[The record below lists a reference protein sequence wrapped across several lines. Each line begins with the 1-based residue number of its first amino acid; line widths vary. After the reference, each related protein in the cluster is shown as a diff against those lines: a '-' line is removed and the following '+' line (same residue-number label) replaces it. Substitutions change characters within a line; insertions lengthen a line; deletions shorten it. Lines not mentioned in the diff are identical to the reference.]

1 MLFLFWNEKVQYVL
15 GFDNEIIPEKEERP
29 MGKMCKDQRET
40 LIGKLAALFTGVTAD
55 EIDEVVDAT
64 KTRLTDEAK
73 ETKNRERL
81 ETFDGQVKTLID
93 KGYPEAAGMEKDRFL
108 GYVNPLRDK
117 FEIGGIIVIPER
129 IVSIPKQMSLVKL
142 DGKTGYTCLNLGAL
156 RQADGVETPNVPYL
170 IRDVENGVAMRNTSP
185 DNCVKQFKKQGR
197 FGLVTEE
204 GIAIVT
210 HKPET
215 LNDHY
220 IDLPGS
226 RYDSDIVPRLRLSG
240 GRPELDYGWADI
252 ANSRWGSASCGSR
265 IRA

>member
-1 MLFLFWNEKVQYVL
+1 
-15 GFDNEIIPEKEERP
+15 
-29 MGKMCKDQRET
+29 MGKLCKDQRET
-40 LIGKLAALFTGVTAD
+40 LIGKLAALFSGVSAD

-64 KTRLTDEAK
+64 KTRLTSDDK
-73 ETKNRERL
+73 EVKNRERL

-93 KGYPEAAGMEKDRFL
+93 KGYPEAAGMEKDQFL
-108 GYVNPLRDK
+108 GYINPLRDK
-117 FEIGGIIVIPER
+117 FEIGDIIVIPER
-129 IVSIPKQMSLVKL
+129 IVSIPKQMSMVKL
-142 DGKTGYTCLNLGAL
+142 AGKTGYTYLNLDAL

-170 IRDVENGVAMRNTSP
+170 IRDVENGAAMRNTSP

-226 RYDSDIVPRLRLSG
+226 RYGSGSVPNLWLFD
-240 GRPELDYGWADI
+240 GRPELSYLWAAD
-252 ANSRWGSASCGSR
+252 AHSRWGSASCGSR

>member
-1 MLFLFWNEKVQYVL
+1 MKVQYVL

-29 MGKMCKDQRET
+29 MGKLCKDQRET

-64 KTRLTDEAK
+64 KTRLTSEAK
-73 ETKNRERL
+73 EAKNRERL

-93 KGYPEAAGMEKDRFL
+93 KGYPEAAGMEKDQFL

-117 FEIGGIIVIPER
+117 FEIGDIIVIPER
-129 IVSIPKQMSLVKL
+129 IVSISKQMSLVKL
-142 DGKTGYTCLNLGAL
+142 NGKTGYTYLNLGAL
-156 RQADGVETPNVPYL
+156 TQADGVETPNVPYL
-170 IRDVENGVAMRNTSP
+170 IRDVENGAAMRNTSP
-185 DNCVKQFKKQGR
+185 DNSVKQFKKQGR

-215 LNDHY
+215 LNDHC

-226 RYDSDIVPRLRLSG
+226 RFDSGFVPFLWLVG
-240 GRPELDYGWADI
+240 GRPGLDCIWAGY
-252 ANSRWGSASCGSR
+252 AFSRWGSASCGSR

>member
-1 MLFLFWNEKVQYVL
+1 
-15 GFDNEIIPEKEERP
+15 
-29 MGKMCKDQRET
+29 MGKLCTDQKEG
-40 LIGKLAALFTGVTAD
+40 LVSKLAALFSGVSAD

-64 KTRLTDEAK
+64 KTRLTSETK

-81 ETFDGQVKTLID
+81 DAFDQQVKTLLD
-93 KGYPEAAGMEKDRFL
+93 KGYPEAAGMEKDQFL

-117 FEIGGIIVIPER
+117 FEIGDLIVIPER
-129 IVSIPKQMSLVKL
+129 IVSIPKQMSMVKL
-142 DGKTGYTCLNLGAL
+142 NGKTGYTYLNLGAL
-156 RQADGVETPNVPYL
+156 RQADGVETPNAPYL
-170 IRDVENGVAMRNTSP
+170 IRDVENGAAMRNTSP

-226 RYDSDIVPRLRLSG
+226 RDGSDYVPDLWLYG
-240 GRPELDYGWADI
+240 GRPKLDCNWADY
-252 ANSRWGSASCGSR
+252 ADSKWGSASCGSR

>member
-1 MLFLFWNEKVQYVL
+1 
-15 GFDNEIIPEKEERP
+15 
-29 MGKMCKDQRET
+29 MGKLCKNQRET
-40 LIGKLAALFTGVTAD
+40 LIGKLVALFSGVSAD
-55 EIDEVVDAT
+55 EINEVVDA
-64 KTRLTDEAK
+64 
-73 ETKNRERL
+73 TKNRERL
-81 ETFDGQVKTLID
+81 ETFDGQIKTLID
-93 KGYPEAAGMEKDRFL
+93 KGYPEAAGMEKDQFL
-108 GYVNPLRDK
+108 GYMNPLRDK
-117 FEIGGIIVIPER
+117 FEIGDIIVIPER

-142 DGKTGYTCLNLGAL
+142 NGKTGYTYLNLGVL

-170 IRDVENGVAMRNTSP
+170 IRDVENGAAMRNTSS
-185 DNCVKQFKKQGR
+185 DNCVKQFEKQGR

-226 RYDSDIVPRLRLSG
+226 RYDSGNVPLLWLHG
-240 GRPELDYGWADI
+240 GRPRLCFGWAAGAD
-252 ANSRWGSASCGSR
+252 SEWGSASCGSR